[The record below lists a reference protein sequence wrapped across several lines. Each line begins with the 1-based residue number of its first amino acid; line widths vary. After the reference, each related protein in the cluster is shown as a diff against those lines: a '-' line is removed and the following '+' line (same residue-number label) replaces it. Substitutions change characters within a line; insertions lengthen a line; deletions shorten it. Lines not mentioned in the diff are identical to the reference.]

1 MSLMLFYA
9 SDIHGSDVLW
19 RKFINAGKFY
29 GANILV
35 MGGDVAGKAVVP
47 ITLGPNGHVVPHPE
61 GTRVITDETELA
73 AMEKRIRDQG
83 FYPYRTT
90 EEELAALTS
99 DAGARD
105 QVFADV
111 MRKSLEG
118 WIALARERLHGTGI
132 KVYVMIG
139 NDDDPNLRD
148 VLSGSDDT
156 VMDPEDVVVD
166 LGEDITMI
174 SCGWASTT
182 PWNSPREMTDEAF
195 LQHLEEHVAA
205 VPDPRRAVFN
215 LHVPPFASGLDQA
228 PELDANLRPKVA
240 SGSVVMVPVGSRA
253 VRSVIERYQPL
264 VALHGHIHE
273 SRGIAKIGSTV
284 CMNPGSEY
292 SEGVL
297 HGALVMLDPK
307 KGLVGYN
314 LTSG

>member
-47 ITLGPNGHVVPHPE
+47 ITLSAKGHVVPHPE
-61 GTRVITDETELA
+61 GTRVITDESELA

-83 FYPYRTT
+83 LYPYRTT
-90 EEELAALTS
+90 EEELAALSS

-105 QVFADV
+105 EVFAGV
-111 MRKSLEG
+111 MRKSLES
-118 WIALARERLHGTGI
+118 WISLARERLQGTGI

-148 VLSGSDDT
+148 VLSGSDT

-166 LGEDITMI
+166 LGEDFTMI

-182 PWNSPREMTDEAF
+182 PWNSPREMTDEA
-195 LQHLEEHVAA
+195 LLRHLEEHVAA
-205 VPDPRRAVFN
+205 VPDPRRSVFN

-228 PELDANLRPKVA
+228 PELDADLRPKVA

-273 SRGIAKIGSTV
+273 SRGITKIGSTV

-297 HGALVMLDPK
+297 HGALIRLDRK
-307 KGLVGYN
+307 KGLAGYN

>member
-1 MSLMLFYA
+1 MVFYA

-29 GANILV
+29 GANVLV
-35 MGGDVAGKAVVP
+35 MGGDIAGKAVVP
-47 ITLGPNGHVVPHPE
+47 ITVGANGHVVPHPD
-61 GTRVITDETELA
+61 GTRLITDDSELA

-90 EEELAALTS
+90 EEELASLRS
-99 DAGARD
+99 NSNARD
-105 QVFADV
+105 QVFAGV

-132 KVYVMIG
+132 KVYVMLG
-139 NDDDPNLRD
+139 NDDDPDLRE
-148 VLSGSDDT
+148 VLNASDT
-156 VMDPEDVVVD
+156 VEDPEDVLVD
-166 LGEDITMI
+166 LGEGFTMI
-174 SCGWASTT
+174 SCGWSSTT
-182 PWNSPREMTDEAF
+182 PWNSPREMTDEAL
-195 LQHLEEHVAA
+195 LQHLEDHVAG
-205 VPDPRRAVFN
+205 VPDARKSIFN

-228 PELDANLRPKVA
+228 PELDSNLKPRVA
-240 SGSVVMVPVGSRA
+240 GGSVVTMPVGSKA

-273 SRGIAKIGSTV
+273 SRGITKIGSTV
-284 CMNPGSEY
+284 CINPGSEY

-297 HGALVMLDPK
+297 HGALVRLDRR
-307 KGLVGYN
+307 KGLSGYN